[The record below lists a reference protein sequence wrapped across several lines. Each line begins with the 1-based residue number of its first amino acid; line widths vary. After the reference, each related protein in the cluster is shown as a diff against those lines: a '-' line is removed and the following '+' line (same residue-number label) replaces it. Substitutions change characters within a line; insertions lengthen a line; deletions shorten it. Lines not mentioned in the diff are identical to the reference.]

1 MADPTRDMIKVLELA
16 EASRNLFDG
25 HGDDVRGGQS
35 VLAYQ
40 ARLHAIDR
48 CRRSG
53 LLNTIDA
60 LTEKGR
66 FTLAG
71 VRP

>member
-1 MADPTRDMIKVLELA
+1 MADPTRDMVQVLELA
-16 EASRNLFDG
+16 EAGSNLFGG
-25 HGDDVRGGQS
+25 HGDDVRGVEAKQ
-35 VLAYQ
+35 AYQ
-40 ARLHAIDR
+40 ARLHAIDC
-48 CRRSG
+48 CRRAG
-53 LLNTIDA
+53 LVAGNA